1 MSNLGQGVFDQG
13 VEKGR
18 TEGQLEMIRK
28 IMKKLN
34 LNLEQTLQFL
44 EVPKE
49 QYEIYAVLLKD
60 KV

>member
-1 MSNLGQGVFDQG
+1 MSNLGQGVFDQR
-13 VEKGR
+13 VEKVR